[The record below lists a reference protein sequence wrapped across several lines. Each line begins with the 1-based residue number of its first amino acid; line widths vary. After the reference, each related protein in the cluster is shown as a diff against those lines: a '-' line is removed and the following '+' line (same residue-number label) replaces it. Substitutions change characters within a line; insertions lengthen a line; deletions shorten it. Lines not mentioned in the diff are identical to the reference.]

1 MQRQIVEEVTAS
13 RKQQHHTKNIWLKS
27 SRKKKKIDVMTS
39 PLILIILS
47 RVKTERHKA
56 KN

>member
-13 RKQQHHTKNIWLKS
+13 RKQHHTKNIWLKS